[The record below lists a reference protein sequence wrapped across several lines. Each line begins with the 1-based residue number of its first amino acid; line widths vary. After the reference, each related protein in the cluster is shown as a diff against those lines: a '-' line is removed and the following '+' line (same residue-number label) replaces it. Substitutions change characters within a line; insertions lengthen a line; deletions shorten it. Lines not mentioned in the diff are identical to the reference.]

1 MSGNEDQ
8 NIEPAIN
15 RPAKRKV
22 LRKRQNRDDIFSY
35 KGQIPLSFRTKHVKV
50 DSDSSDS
57 DNDEAFQ
64 RVHSEEY
71 EKSESPKVRDSDSDR
86 EDNDL

>member
-1 MSGNEDQ
+1 MSGNEDHDA
-8 NIEPAIN
+8 EPAVD
-15 RPAKRKV
+15 RPPKRKV

-35 KGQIPLSFRTKHVKV
+35 KGQMPLSFRTKLVKL

-64 RVHSEEY
+64 RVHTEENM
-71 EKSESPKVRDSDSDR
+71 KSDSPQTRDSDSDQ
-86 EDNDL
+86 EGDDL

>member
-8 NIEPAIN
+8 NTEPAVK
-15 RPAKRKV
+15 RPPKRKV

-35 KGQIPLSFRTKHVKV
+35 KGQMPLSFRTKHVKV

-71 EKSESPKVRDSDSDR
+71 EKSESPKARDSDSDG
-86 EDNDL
+86 EDDL